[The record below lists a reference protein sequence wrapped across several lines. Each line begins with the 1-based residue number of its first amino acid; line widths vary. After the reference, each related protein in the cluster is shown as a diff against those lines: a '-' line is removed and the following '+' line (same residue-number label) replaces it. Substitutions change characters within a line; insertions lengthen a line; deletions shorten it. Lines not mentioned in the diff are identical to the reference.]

1 MSLLRAAGS
10 EEKEGEK
17 KKESRSWNLVR
28 CFMNNSSENRGP
40 ARSFCPAYR
49 KGNLI
54 HARTLPLSLHVRPR
68 VRWPSL
74 FPRFYCVCSGTTGL
88 VAWARSPTTR
98 AVYYTD
104 GGERTEI
111 ERERCYGEEEGKK
124 EGGKRWLK
132 ECGGGGMNG
141 TPGKTWCAS
150 PTGDRVNR

>member
-54 HARTLPLSLHVRPR
+54 HARTLPLSLHVCPR

-74 FPRFYCVCSGTTGL
+74 FPRFYCVCSGNTGL

-98 AVYYTD
+98 AVYYTARRRRRRAD
-104 GGERTEI
+104 GDRERTLL
-111 ERERCYGEEEGKK
+111 RGG
-124 EGGKRWLK
+124 GGKRGRGK
-132 ECGGGGMNG
+132 EVVE
-141 TPGKTWCAS
+141 
-150 PTGDRVNR
+150 RVRGRRNEWYAGENVVRVADGR

>member
-40 ARSFCPAYR
+40 ARFLCPAYR

-98 AVYYTD
+98 AVYYTARRRRRRAD
-104 GGERTEI
+104 GDRERTLL
-111 ERERCYGEEEGKK
+111 RGG
-124 EGGKRWLK
+124 GGKRGRGK
-132 ECGGGGMNG
+132 EVVE
-141 TPGKTWCAS
+141 
-150 PTGDRVNR
+150 RVRGRRNEWYAGENVVRVADGR